1 MFTTLSI
8 EQVLSY
14 QPPSKPQFNGYMAD
28 IPQTLPLLPSPAP
41 CPLYQPPPISHR
53 ARQAQVAPNLACVRV
68 FGLHCE
74 PGDDAWYR
82 RGIRMLMLL
91 QTIITSVQQHQ
102 WQSERAETKA
112 LQHLVAFPPNLKISN
127 FIGSCILSPT
137 VIWYMMYHD
146 SVCFKLQLTC
156 YVEQQW
162 WLLEC
167 EGTGLQS
174 PDSSLAL
181 DHTLHIDTRS
191 HTVTHTLYTITRVTH
206 TIHLVLL

>member
-1 MFTTLSI
+1 
-8 EQVLSY
+8 
-14 QPPSKPQFNGYMAD
+14 
-28 IPQTLPLLPSPAP
+28 
-41 CPLYQPPPISHR
+41 
-53 ARQAQVAPNLACVRV
+53 
-68 FGLHCE
+68 
-74 PGDDAWYR
+74 
-82 RGIRMLMLL
+82 MLMLL
-91 QTIITSVQQHQ
+91 QTMITSVQQQQ
-102 WQSERAETKA
+102 WQSGRAETKA

-174 PDSSLAL
+174 PDSSIAL
-181 DHTLHIDTRS
+181 DHTLHIHTRSHTHTHYIYTGS

-206 TIHLVLL
+206 TIH